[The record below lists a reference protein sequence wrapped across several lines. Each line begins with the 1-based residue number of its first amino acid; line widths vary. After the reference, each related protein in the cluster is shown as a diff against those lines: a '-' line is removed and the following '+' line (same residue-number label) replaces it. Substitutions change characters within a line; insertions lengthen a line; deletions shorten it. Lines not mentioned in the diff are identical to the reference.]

1 MDDDVML
8 LINESYDKDKD
19 DDLSRVSMVYEVSN
33 DQLHGRKALLVL

>member
-19 DDLSRVSMVYEVSN
+19 DDLSRVSTVYEVSN
-33 DQLHGRKALLVL
+33 DQLYGRKALLVL